1 MKDNELSVVNYY
13 LEVLESGIDT
23 KELAKN
29 YAALNTKYNK
39 LKVKSA
45 KKIAQIEEEL
55 EASNKGLQ
63 NALKQLK
70 KQQDEVVKPLI
81 EQVKERETDV

>member
-55 EASNKGLQ
+55 EASTKGLQ
-63 NALKQLK
+63 KALKQLK

>member
-55 EASNKGLQ
+55 EASTKGLQ